1 MSKASK
7 VFVFIILVIFLS
19 GCVKEQQYNFS
30 LKNTLAIFLLNDNNK
45 NYFCIH
51 VQYIG
56 DYQINNFEFTGG
68 YILIG
73 DYEILLK
80 KDEINISL
88 YLNKETD
95 EYEINQSDIFIEKY
109 LSKNDMKNIT
119 NEYKKGNVNSR
130 MYIGYN
136 IIIDNEPQ
144 NGNGLLDDF
153 ELYNGAA
160 IDPSFFPANLDFFK
174 GKYLL
179 KNSLAP

>member
-1 MSKASK
+1 MKKASK
-7 VFVFIILVIFLS
+7 LCIFLILAIILS
-19 GCVKEQQYNFS
+19 SCVKEQQYNFS
-30 LKNTLAIFLLNDNNK
+30 LQNTLAIFLLNDDDK
-45 NYFCIH
+45 NYFCIP

-56 DYQINNFEFTGG
+56 DYQINYFEFTDG

-95 EYEINQSDIFIEKY
+95 EYGMNQSDIFIEKH
-109 LSKNDMKNIT
+109 LSKNDIKNII
-119 NEYKKGNVNSR
+119 NEYKKGNVYSQ
-130 MYIGYN
+130 MYIGYD
-136 IIIDNEPQ
+136 IVIDNEPQ

-153 ELYNGAA
+153 ELYDGVA

-174 GKYLL
+174 VKYL
-179 KNSLAP
+179 

>member
-7 VFVFIILVIFLS
+7 LYIFLILAIFLS
-19 GCVKEQQYNFS
+19 SCVKEQQYNFS

-45 NYFCIH
+45 NYFCIP
-51 VQYIG
+51 VQYVG
-56 DYQINNFEFTGG
+56 DYQINDFEFTDG

-73 DYEILLK
+73 EYEILLK

-88 YLNKETD
+88 FFNKTTD
-95 EYEINQSDIFIEKY
+95 EYGINQSDIFIEKY
-109 LSKNDMKNIT
+109 LSENDMKNII
-119 NEYKKGNVNSR
+119 NENKKRNVNSR

-136 IIIDNEPQ
+136 IVIDNEPQ

-153 ELYNGAA
+153 ELYKGVA

-174 GKYLL
+174 AKYLH
-179 KNSLAP
+179 K

>member
-7 VFVFIILVIFLS
+7 FCLFLILVIFLS

-30 LKNTLAIFLLNDNNK
+30 LKNTLAIFLLNDDDK
-45 NYFCIH
+45 NYFCIP

-56 DYQINNFEFTGG
+56 DYQINDFEFTDG

-73 DYEILLK
+73 NYEILLK
-80 KDEINISL
+80 KDDINISL
-88 YLNKETD
+88 YLNRETD
-95 EYEINQSDIFIEKY
+95 EYGINQFDIFIEKY
-109 LSKNDMKNIT
+109 LSNDDMKNII

-136 IIIDNEPQ
+136 IVIDNEPQ

-153 ELYNGAA
+153 ELYNGIA
-160 IDPSFFPANLDFFK
+160 IDTSFFPANLDFFK
-174 GKYLL
+174 AKYLH
-179 KNSLAP
+179 K

>member
-7 VFVFIILVIFLS
+7 LYIFPILVIFLS

-45 NYFCIH
+45 NYFCIP

-56 DYQINNFEFTGG
+56 DYQINDFEFTGG

-95 EYEINQSDIFIEKY
+95 EYGMNQSDILHRYTKIIF
-109 LSKNDMKNIT
+109 
-119 NEYKKGNVNSR
+119 
-130 MYIGYN
+130 
-136 IIIDNEPQ
+136 IIIV
-144 NGNGLLDDF
+144 
-153 ELYNGAA
+153 
-160 IDPSFFPANLDFFK
+160 
-174 GKYLL
+174 
-179 KNSLAP
+179 